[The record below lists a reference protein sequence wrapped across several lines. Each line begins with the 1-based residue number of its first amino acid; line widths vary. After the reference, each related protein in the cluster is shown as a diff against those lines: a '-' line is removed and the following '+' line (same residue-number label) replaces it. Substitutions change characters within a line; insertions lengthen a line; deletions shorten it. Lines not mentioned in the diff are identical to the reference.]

1 MFTSLSKGKAHF
13 FFLLFAC
20 FFTHFSGFALAKD
33 EVPTQNQL
41 NNPCNTP
48 TPTGNTSQLF
58 CNTASVSDLQ
68 ATGTAIQWYATPNGT
83 SMNPYDQLIN
93 GATYYATQTI
103 DGCES
108 STPLAVTVSL
118 NVDPSSISVSEIS
131 GVTSNDGVI
140 CRGSTAN
147 IAVQGGSTYAW
158 SNGEVISS
166 IAVSPENSS
175 LYTVTVVGQNNCIAV
190 LTAYITIV
198 DVPLITFTKTENS
211 GTTPNDGVICD
222 GDEITISALGSS
234 SYEWSNG
241 EISSTIVVS
250 PSAST
255 SFTLTA
261 SNVCGCPNIVS
272 VDVTVIPL
280 PLTIQNVAI
289 CHGDSYVFGGNSLT
303 TEGTYDQHFSSVNA
317 CDSTVRLVLTILP
330 QITHFQQVV
339 PCFGETYSIGTHT
352 YTNPGTYVDT
362 LTSVSGC
369 DSIVTTLLDFYAP
382 VDTEFSISELTLTA
396 SATEVAYQWFDCSAN
411 QVIIGATGQTFTI
424 TENGQY
430 ALIVTQNGCVDT
442 SACQLIDYVGLEEGA
457 LSKLSIYPNP
467 AVNSIS
473 IVANAP
479 VDFIEIV
486 DVNGKTIQVS
496 HKKVSLQTI
505 DVSGLKKG
513 LYFLKATS
521 QGQSITKQFVK
532 Q

>member
-1 MFTSLSKGKAHF
+1 MFFSLTKEKARLV
-13 FFLLFAC
+13 FLLSAC
-20 FFTHFSGFALAKD
+20 SLPFSSGFAHAND
-33 EVPTQNQL
+33 EVPTQTEL
-41 NNPCNTP
+41 NTPCNTAS
-48 TPTGNTSQLF
+48 PTGNTSQTL
-58 CNTASVSDLQ
+58 CSGATLSDIQ
-68 ATGTAIQWYATPNGT
+68 VTGTAIQWYASPNGT
-83 SMNPYDQLIN
+83 ILSANEPLSN
-93 GATYYATQTI
+93 GSTYFATQTI
-103 DGCES
+103 GSCES
-108 STPLAVTVSL
+108 DTPLAVTVSL
-118 NVDPSSISVSEIS
+118 IAAPTIVVSEIS

-147 IAVQGGSTYAW
+147 ISVQGGLSYVWST
-158 SNGEVISS
+158 SELGSS
-166 IAVSPENSS
+166 ISVSPENSS
-175 LYTVTVVGQNNCIAV
+175 LYTVTVTAENNCSFV
-190 LTAYITIV
+190 LTAYISIV
-198 DVPLITFTKTENS
+198 DVPAITFTTTESS
-211 GTTPNDGVICD
+211 GTTANDGVICS
-222 GDEITISALGSS
+222 GDEVTISALGSS